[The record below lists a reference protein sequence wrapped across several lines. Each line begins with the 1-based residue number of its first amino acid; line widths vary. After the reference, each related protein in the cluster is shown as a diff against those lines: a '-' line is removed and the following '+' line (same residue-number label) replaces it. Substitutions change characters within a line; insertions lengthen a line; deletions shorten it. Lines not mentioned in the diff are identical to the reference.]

1 MSIIDIQIPVGFKQG
16 FQSNLDFHNS
26 KYCFKYEY
34 GDNGKRC
41 MIIGEDLNIFLEWF
55 RSLPESKRKLY
66 ELIRETDRV
75 AEYYDVDLK
84 ITGAMDVDNTSM
96 EIINDVLNARNQV
109 SKRKISNK
117 DLIVLSAHT
126 PDKLSLHIIS
136 KKTYF
141 KNSKIQRLF
150 ALDVYNE
157 LSKKLGTI
165 ANIDTSVYSKNRC
178 FRMYLNHKYNKNNT
192 LVLFNPEK
200 YNYASFEETMVV
212 LTHQDISGREEN
224 TTYTDD
230 DIVIKSYHDDNE
242 RMTDEFQIL
251 LAEFIKKH
259 PYLQA
264 ETDQTKIFNR
274 INRIDH
280 TTRPC
285 LTNPSDNHSLENMY
299 WYITNNRLYVGC
311 FCRKGAHICLGM
323 RQGIHKIKIEP
334 EPFRYATCSSDDFK
348 TYDDISPDGFKTL
361 YDKRRTGKGKTTSA
375 MRHALNFNKVLLVH
389 HRLSLDDDYIC
400 KYPDFVSYHQGIDSD
415 KQTVCFNSL
424 HRINIKNYDLII
436 IDEIRSI
443 LKQTEMKDMMYST
456 HALFSILED
465 MSVTVV
471 MLDANMTET
480 DVDYLST
487 YRKDKKPIIIHD
499 TDVQTDKDVFILDE
513 ENKED
518 LLYKMNCNIEKKNK
532 VVMVYNVSIETMN
545 SILSKY
551 TDDYRVLHVNKLTR
565 KSVDMNTDTWY
576 DNFDIIAYS
585 PTISEGVS
593 INDPRFRNVQA
604 YGFFISTSCPAESV
618 SQMIARF
625 RAIQTF
631 TIHVDTKRV
640 KSIPVFYSKQ
650 DVLRYVNNNVDKLHT
665 LSNSHCN
672 VRRERSR
679 LVIIEDE
686 FCDLFCKNMLEQSK
700 DYHNYKSTLIQKLIN
715 NGYNVYED
723 LNKILS
729 VEGTEKVK
737 TEMTELKTL
746 EKERINQAVLD
757 SEFLSTEQYKQ
768 LKDAGVSS
776 EIEENKA
783 MKYMIIHSVNI
794 NEESLTLDIVNE
806 FREGGKMNI
815 ARNIKRCFGFIRN
828 DNGEIERIPTNVLLQ
843 EYAHTLLTDFDKKPT
858 FLDQKNSITNF
869 SIARVSWL
877 NDRVV
882 DLGFQYLFSSE
893 SIDVEEYLHN
903 LENVL
908 TFYRN
913 NYQEY
918 SNSELL
924 FGKFH
929 NKDRH
934 KELDVKFI
942 TGKMYSLFMSGIYI
956 DKESG
961 KVYQQVKMN
970 IRLHDSTRQHPNLLG
985 GMMLSDALVHEYDI
999 MFMKGIYGK
1008 YCGICDTELQTG
1020 IGFSHLNSKRHIE
1033 NLQRKKDNQE

>member
-1 MSIIDIQIPVGFKQG
+1 
-16 FQSNLDFHNS
+16 
-26 KYCFKYEY
+26 
-34 GDNGKRC
+34 
-41 MIIGEDLNIFLEWF
+41 MIIGEDLNIFMEWF

-75 AEYYDVDLK
+75 AEYYDIDLK
-84 ITGAMDVDNTSM
+84 ITGEMDVTNTSI
-96 EIINDVLNARNQV
+96 EIINDVLNARNEV

-117 DLIVLSAHT
+117 DIIVLSAHT

-150 ALDVYNE
+150 AIDVYNE
-157 LSKKLGTI
+157 LDRKLGTI

-192 LVLFNPEK
+192 LVLFHPER
-200 YNYASFEETMVV
+200 YSYASFMETMVV
-212 LTHQDISGREEN
+212 LTYQDISGREEN

-242 RMTDEFQIL
+242 KMTSEFEIL
-251 LAEFIKKH
+251 LTDFIKKH

-264 ETDQTKIFNR
+264 HSDQTKIFNR
-274 INRIDH
+274 IDRIDH

-285 LTNPSDNHSLENMY
+285 LTNPSDNHSVENMY
-299 WYITNNRLYVGC
+299 WYITNNRLFVGC
-311 FCRKGAHICLGM
+311 FCRKGVHICLGM
-323 RQGIHKIKIEP
+323 RQGVHKINIEP
-334 EPFRYATCSSDDFK
+334 EAFRYATCSSDDFK
-348 TYDDISPDGFKTL
+348 TYEDISPDGFKTL

-375 MRHALNFNKVLLVH
+375 MRHALNFKKVLLIH
-389 HRLSLDDDYIC
+389 HRLSLDDDYIL
-400 KYPDFVSYHQGIDSD
+400 KYPEFMSYHQGIDSD

-465 MSVTVV
+465 MSVAVI

-487 YRKDKKPIIIHD
+487 YRKDKKAIIIHD
-499 TDVQTDKDVFILDE
+499 TDVQTDKDVFILDD

-518 LLYKMNCNIEKKNK
+518 LMYKMNCNIEKKNK
-532 VVMVYNVSIETMN
+532 VVVVYNVSIETMN

-565 KSVDMNTDTWY
+565 KSIDMDTDKWY
-576 DNFDIIAYS
+576 DSFDIIAYS

-604 YGFFISTSCPAESV
+604 YGFFTSTSCPAESV

-631 TIHVDTKRV
+631 SIHVDTKRV
-640 KSIPVFYSKQ
+640 KNIPVFYSKQ
-650 DVLRYVNNNVDKLHT
+650 DVLRYVNNNVDKLNT

-729 VEGTEKVK
+729 EEGTTAVK
-737 TEMTELKTL
+737 NELAELKSV
-746 EKERINQAVLD
+746 EKQRVSQAVLD
-757 SEFLSTEQYKQ
+757 SEYMSTEQYKQ
-768 LKDAGVSS
+768 LKDGGVSS
-776 EIEENKA
+776 ETDENKV
-783 MKYMIIHSVNI
+783 MKYMILHSVSI
-794 NEESLTLDIVNE
+794 NDEYLTLDIVSE
-806 FREGGKMNI
+806 FREGVKMNV

-843 EYAHTLLTDFDKKPT
+843 EYAHTQLTDFDKKPT
-858 FLDQKNSITNF
+858 FLDQKSSVTNF
-869 SIARVSWL
+869 STSRVSWL

-882 DLGFQYLFSSE
+882 DLGFQYLFSPE
-893 SIDVEEYLHN
+893 FVRVEDYEKN
-903 LENVL
+903 MENVL
-908 TFYRN
+908 NFYRN
-913 NYQEY
+913 SYQEY
-918 SNSELL
+918 SSTELL

-929 NKDRH
+929 NKERH
-934 KELDVKFI
+934 KELDAKFI
-942 TGKMYSLFMSGIYI
+942 TGKMTSMFLSGIYV

-961 KVYQQVKMN
+961 RVYQQVKMN
-970 IRLHDSTRQHPNLLG
+970 IRLHDLARQHPNLLG

-1020 IGFSHLNSKRHIE
+1020 IGFSHLNSKRHLQ
-1033 NLQRKKDNQE
+1033 NLKKAKEEAKEESRIRV

>member
-1 MSIIDIQIPVGFKQG
+1 
-16 FQSNLDFHNS
+16 
-26 KYCFKYEY
+26 
-34 GDNGKRC
+34 
-41 MIIGEDLNIFLEWF
+41 MIIGEDLNIFMEWF

-75 AEYYDVDLK
+75 AEYYDIDLK
-84 ITGAMDVDNTSM
+84 ITGEMDVTNTSI
-96 EIINDVLNARNQV
+96 EIINDVLNARNEV

-117 DLIVLSAHT
+117 DIIVLSAHT

-150 ALDVYNE
+150 AIDVYNE
-157 LSKKLGTI
+157 LDRKLGTI

-192 LVLFNPEK
+192 LVLFHPER
-200 YNYASFEETMVV
+200 YSYASFMETMVV
-212 LTHQDISGREEN
+212 LTYQDISGREEN

-242 RMTDEFQIL
+242 KMTSEFEIL
-251 LAEFIKKH
+251 LTDFIKKH

-264 ETDQTKIFNR
+264 HSDQTKIFNR
-274 INRIDH
+274 IDRIDH

-285 LTNPSDNHSLENMY
+285 LTNPSDNHSVENMY
-299 WYITNNRLYVGC
+299 WYITNNRLFVGC

-323 RQGIHKIKIEP
+323 RQGVHKINIEP
-334 EPFRYATCSSDDFK
+334 EAFRYATCSSDDFK
-348 TYDDISPDGFKTL
+348 TYEDISPDGFKTL

-375 MRHALNFNKVLLVH
+375 MRHALNFKKVLLIH
-389 HRLSLDDDYIC
+389 HRLSLDDDYIL
-400 KYPDFVSYHQGIDSD
+400 KYPEFMSYHQGIDSD

-465 MSVTVV
+465 MTVAV
-471 MLDANMTET
+471 IMLDANMTET

-487 YRKDKKPIIIHD
+487 YRKDKKAIIIHD
-499 TDVQTDKDVFILDE
+499 TDVQTDKDVFILDD

-518 LLYKMNCNIEKKNK
+518 LMYKMNCNIEKKNK
-532 VVMVYNVSIETMN
+532 VVVVYNVSIETMN

-565 KSVDMNTDTWY
+565 KSIDMDTDKWY
-576 DNFDIIAYS
+576 DSFDIIAYS

-604 YGFFISTSCPAESV
+604 YGFFTSTSCPAESV

-631 TIHVDTKRV
+631 SIHVDTKRV
-640 KSIPVFYSKQ
+640 KNIPVFYSKQ
-650 DVLRYVNNNVDKLHT
+650 DVLRYVNNNVDKLNT

-729 VEGTEKVK
+729 EEGTTAVK
-737 TEMTELKTL
+737 NELAELKSV
-746 EKERINQAVLD
+746 EKQRVSQAVLD
-757 SEFLSTEQYKQ
+757 SEYMSTEQYKQ
-768 LKDAGVSS
+768 LKDGGVSS
-776 EIEENKA
+776 ETDENKV
-783 MKYMIIHSVNI
+783 MKYMILHSVSI
-794 NEESLTLDIVNE
+794 NDEYLTLDIVSE
-806 FREGGKMNI
+806 FREGVKMNV

-843 EYAHTLLTDFDKKPT
+843 EYAHTQLTDFDKKPT
-858 FLDQKNSITNF
+858 FLDQKSSVTNF
-869 SIARVSWL
+869 STSRVSWL

-882 DLGFQYLFSSE
+882 DLGFQYLFSPE
-893 SIDVEEYLHN
+893 FVRVEEYEKN
-903 LENVL
+903 MENVL
-908 TFYRN
+908 NFYRN
-913 NYQEY
+913 SYQEY
-918 SNSELL
+918 SSTELL

-929 NKDRH
+929 TKERH
-934 KELDVKFI
+934 KELDAKFI
-942 TGKMYSLFMSGIYI
+942 TGKMMSMFLSGIYV

-961 KVYQQVKMN
+961 RVYQQVKMN
-970 IRLHDSTRQHPNLLG
+970 IRLHDLARQHPNLLG
-985 GMMLSDALVHEYDI
+985 GMMLSDALIHEYDI

-1008 YCGICDTELQTG
+1008 YCGICDTELQIG
-1020 IGFSHLNSKRHIE
+1020 IGFLHLNSKRHLQ
-1033 NLQRKKDNQE
+1033 NLEKTKEEANQQ